1 MGNECGVGLPGGDR
15 SGVGSVLASY
25 VQHPKWTTR
34 SPLSHKVPEYQFRDG
49 EGRWRSVR
57 LTPKVNFA
65 FFAVG
70 RCFCCISFFTFSA
83 LLCLVF
89 PPLLLFLFDFI
100 AVAAAV

>member
-1 MGNECGVGLPGGDR
+1 M
-15 SGVGSVLASY
+15 LASY

-34 SPLSHKVPEYQFRDG
+34 SPLSHRVPEYQFRDG

-70 RCFCCISFFTFSA
+70 RCFCCISFFFFFRLA
-83 LLCLVF
+83 LPCL

-100 AVAAAV
+100 AVAAAVAVAVAFVFTI